1 MAINIRTH
9 AADILEYWQEG
20 KDYADSLINRW
31 QREEELSPE
40 DRNLLNAL
48 VLGVI
53 RNQSLLDHF
62 ISQLREGKIDMELRN
77 VLRIGIFQILF
88 MGIADHAA
96 VNETVESTRKGL
108 RGLVN
113 AVLRRTLREKDELLE
128 QVKNLPLQIQFS
140 HPKWLYERWAKS
152 FTPQQVLDLLEW
164 NQTPTKLTFR
174 INPLVPEAHDI
185 VSNSPNAEQLEDHPE
200 FYTSIKLPKHEWMD
214 QGYIYI
220 QDPATQHA
228 VNLLAPQPGETIL
241 DACAAPGGKST
252 QIAAAMSN
260 NGTLLCTDSNPKR
273 IPRLLEN
280 LDNLNVKIAETEVF
294 DWTESAPQ
302 KWHNH
307 FDGILLDV
315 PCSNTGVLRKRI
327 DARWRITPENFT
339 QLRELQL
346 NILENTLPCIKPGGR
361 IIYSTCSIDAEENI
375 DLIQHFLTTHPEFE
389 LTKEQQITPFQNQT
403 DGAYAAFLTR
413 KT

>member
-1 MAINIRTH
+1 VAINTRTH

-62 ISQLREGKIDMELRN
+62 ISQLRDGKIDMELRN

-113 AVLRRTLREKDELLE
+113 AVLRRTLREKEELLE

-140 HPKWLYERWAKS
+140 HPKWLCERWEKS
-152 FTPQQVLDLLEW
+152 FTSQQILDLLEW

-185 VSNSPNAEQLEDHPE
+185 VSSSPNAEPLEDHPE

-228 VNLLAPQPGETIL
+228 VNLLAPKAGETIL

-260 NGTLLCTDSNPKR
+260 QGTLICTDSNPKR

-280 LDNLNVKIAETEVF
+280 LTNLNVKIAETEVH
-294 DWTESAPQ
+294 DWTEPAPE

-307 FDGILLDV
+307 FDAILLDV

-339 QLRELQL
+339 QLKELQL
-346 NILENTLPCIKPGGR
+346 DILENTLPCIKPGGR
-361 IIYSTCSIDAEENI
+361 IVYSTCSIDAEENTE
-375 DLIQHFLTTHPEFE
+375 LIQHFLEKHPQFE
-389 LTKEQQITPFQNQT
+389 LTQEQQIYPFQHQT
-403 DGAYAAFLTR
+403 DGAYAAILTR

>member
-1 MAINIRTH
+1 MAINVRTH
-9 AADILEYWQEG
+9 AADILEYWLEG
-20 KDYADSLINRW
+20 RHYADSLVNRW
-31 QREEELSPE
+31 QREEELSNE

-62 ISQLREGKIDMELRN
+62 IAHLRDGKCDMELRN
-77 VLRIGIFQILF
+77 VLRVGIFQILF
-88 MGIADHAA
+88 MGVADHAA

-113 AVLRRTLREKDELLE
+113 AILRRTLREKEELLAQIE
-128 QVKNLPLQIQFS
+128 TLPLKVRFS
-140 HPKWLYERWAKS
+140 HPKWLCNRWLET
-152 FTPQQVLDLLEW
+152 FTEEQVTALMQW
-164 NQTPTKLTFR
+164 NQAPSTLAFR
-174 INPLVPEAHDI
+174 INPLVPEAYDI
-185 VSNSPNAEQLEDHPE
+185 VTSSPSVEQLEGHPE
-200 FYTSIKLPKHEWMD
+200 FYTSKKLPKSDWMEN
-214 QGYIYI
+214 GYIYI

-228 VNLLAPQPGETIL
+228 VNLLAPKAGETIL

-252 QIAAAMSN
+252 QIAAAMTN
-260 NGTLLCTDSNPKR
+260 KGTLICTDSNEKR

-294 DWTESAPQ
+294 DWLDPAPE
-302 KWHNH
+302 KWHGH

-327 DARWRITPENFT
+327 DARWRLTPENFE

-346 NILENTLPCIKPGGR
+346 RILENAVPCVKPGGR
-361 IIYSTCSIDAEENI
+361 IVYSTCSIDHEENST
-375 DLIQHFLTTHPEFE
+375 LVQAFLKMHPEFQ
-389 LTKEQQITPFQNQT
+389 LTEDQQIYPFEHQT
-403 DGAYAAFLTR
+403 DGAYAAVI
-413 KT
+413 KKKA

>member
-9 AADILEYWQEG
+9 AADILDYWQEG
-20 KDYADSLINRW
+20 KDYADSLVNRW
-31 QREEELSPE
+31 QREEELSQE

-62 ISQLREGKIDMELRN
+62 ISKLREGKIDMELRN

-113 AVLRRTLREKDELLE
+113 AVLRRTLREKEELLE
-128 QVKNLPLQIQFS
+128 QISNLPLQIQFS
-140 HPKWLYERWAKS
+140 HPKWICEHWTKS
-152 FTPQQVLDLLEW
+152 FTTEQVVELLKW
-164 NQTPTKLTFR
+164 NQTPSKITFR

-185 VSNSPNAEQLEDHPE
+185 VSNSPNVEPLQGHPD

-220 QDPATQHA
+220 QDPATQYA
-228 VNLLAPQPGETIL
+228 VELLAPKAGETIL

-252 QIAAAMSN
+252 QIAASMSN
-260 NGTLLCTDSNPKR
+260 NGTLICTDSNPKR

-294 DWTESAPQ
+294 DWLEPTPQ
-302 KWHNH
+302 KWQNY

-327 DARWRITPENFT
+327 DARWRITPESFE
-339 QLRELQL
+339 QLKELQI
-346 NILENTLPCIKPGGR
+346 NILENALPCVKIGGR
-361 IIYSTCSIDAEENI
+361 IVYSTCSIDAQENTN
-375 DLIQHFLTTHPEFE
+375 LVQQFLTKHPEFE
-389 LTKEQQITPFQNQT
+389 LTKEQQIYPFEHQT
-403 DGAYAAFLTR
+403 DGAYAAILT
-413 KT
+413 KIS